1 MTVGGFGGGG
11 ARRWRLW
18 CRQAHLSPEGINAAA
33 FSSGCTRLQQGHGEQ
48 RSPGDR
54 HRDDAAEQELWDWHQ
69 FTPNQ
74 KILSWSC

>member
-1 MTVGGFGGGG
+1 MTVGGSRGGF
-11 ARRWRLW
+11 ARWWRLR
-18 CRQAHLSPEGINAAA
+18 CRQAHLSPEGINAAT
-33 FSSGCTRLQQGHGEQ
+33 FSPGGTRVQQGQGEQ
-48 RSPGDR
+48 CSPGDR